1 MLCSEIV
8 INRYEPF
15 DFHKECR
22 KMQWHKLSILINR
35 LSAEQ
40 GEFKYAV
47 SICVLVMVSVW
58 CVSVVWCY
66 TTVCYAVIVSL
77 CCTLFILMLF
87 CRYYFHSDDN
97 SSLNTKQTGVFRTNC
112 IDCLDRYCDIVI
124 VEGWISMNYSLRI
137 IVTVSLDKHLYYSC
151 GHVHAVYCFM

>member
-1 MLCSEIV
+1 MQSLCV
-8 INRYEPF
+8 CLCACDGVYLVC
-15 DFHKECR
+15 ECC
-22 KMQWHKLSILINR
+22 
-35 LSAEQ
+35 
-40 GEFKYAV
+40 
-47 SICVLVMVSVW
+47 CVVLHY
-58 CVSVVWCY
+58 C
-66 TTVCYAVIVSL
+66 VCYAVIVSL
-77 CCTLFILMLF
+77 CCTFFILMLF

-124 VEGWISMNYSLRI
+124 VEGWTSINYSLRI